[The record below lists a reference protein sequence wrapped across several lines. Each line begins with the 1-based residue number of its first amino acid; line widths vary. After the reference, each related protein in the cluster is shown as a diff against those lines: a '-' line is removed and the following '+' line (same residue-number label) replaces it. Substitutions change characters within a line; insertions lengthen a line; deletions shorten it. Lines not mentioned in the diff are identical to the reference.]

1 MPTLHMYKINNYH
14 LSGSVRKYGMNHAL
28 IYLPPRR
35 QNNHGGVHYRLFIS
49 ECPLNPKC
57 RRRYLFELGLTPGV
71 DFDSDLPPILPCCSA
86 NSAKLSSVQ
95 AESGRQCKSQNQ
107 SQPNQGQRGDD
118 SPCRTREPIF
128 WLLGMQIHQ
137 LAMMKDHKEKYS
149 IVLFFQPIIYYIR
162 RGTMTLLLQSCKRCA
177 KWRPSP
183 PRRTFRET
191 GDRAAC
197 PSVSWGKWPSSP
209 GRSSPWN

>member
-1 MPTLHMYKINNYH
+1 MPNIRH
-14 LSGSVRKYGMNHAL
+14 
-28 IYLPPRR
+28 
-35 QNNHGGVHYRLFIS
+35 
-49 ECPLNPKC
+49 
-57 RRRYLFELGLTPGV
+57 
-71 DFDSDLPPILPCCSA
+71 DCSA
-86 NSAKLSSVQ
+86 DYSA
-95 AESGRQCKSQNQ
+95 ETTFGR
-107 SQPNQGQRGDD
+107 
-118 SPCRTREPIF
+118 T
-128 WLLGMQIHQ
+128 LMQIHQ

-197 PSVSWGKWPSSP
+197 PLVSWGKWPSSP
-209 GRSSPWN
+209 GRSSP